1 MFWGQWVAVLVT
13 EKGEGKEG
21 IMFPAG
27 CTQVNSSLASPDHT
41 GPGLGLREAALPL
54 APKPCTGPPGSALW
68 PPGHLIPEK
77 GRASDPSR
85 DTPHC
90 GVTPQGPRWSWEKL
104 VNNPFGI
111 RGFQ

>member
-54 APKPCTGPPGSALW
+54 SSDVKDAATKPSNLVS
-68 PPGHLIPEK
+68 L
-77 GRASDPSR
+77 
-85 DTPHC
+85 
-90 GVTPQGPRWSWEKL
+90 QQPR
-104 VNNPFGI
+104 
-111 RGFQ
+111 